1 MLKWLNLPTGL
12 LGVAIA
18 FTAVSWAGYFGIHEL
33 KENDV
38 KRIQK
43 KRVKDV
49 RKHLMDLVKE
59 YAKVDGVTTESEKK
73 FFDLQDEYDK
83 AHEPLKLLRNVD
95 RFLMFSGI
103 CFLATILVD
112 WANDNFTFIS
122 SQGSPLLPVEYV
134 LFLYGLMLLAFGLLS
149 TERLRRMTSQEED
162 IDHTAFRGI
171 RLCRFHISD

>member
-59 YAKVDGVTTESEKK
+59 YAKVDGVTTESEKS
-73 FFDLQDEYDK
+73 
-83 AHEPLKLLRNVD
+83 
-95 RFLMFSGI
+95 FL
-103 CFLATILVD
+103 
-112 WANDNFTFIS
+112 TFKMNMTKRMNH
-122 SQGSPLLPVEYV
+122 LNYCV
-134 LFLYGLMLLAFGLLS
+134 ML
-149 TERLRRMTSQEED
+149 
-162 IDHTAFRGI
+162 TAF
-171 RLCRFHISD
+171 